1 MGKQKLKYQIS
12 EPEATL
18 YDSVLGR
25 FKANVLSQACKG
37 LFIQEGSG
45 WEGKNKA
52 QQLSEISWAESY
64 TSWHVVQ
71 YHI

>member
-37 LFIQEGSG
+37 LFIQERSG

-52 QQLSEISWAESY
+52 
-64 TSWHVVQ
+64 
-71 YHI
+71 